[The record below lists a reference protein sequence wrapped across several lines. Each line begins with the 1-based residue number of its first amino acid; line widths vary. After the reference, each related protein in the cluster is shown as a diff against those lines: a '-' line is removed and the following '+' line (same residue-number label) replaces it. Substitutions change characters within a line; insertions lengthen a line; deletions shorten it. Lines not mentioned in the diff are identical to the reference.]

1 MTEYLNNINYKD
13 TIPYIPNITC
23 GKVIK
28 VYDGDTITIAS
39 KMSFDNSPIYRFSV
53 RINGIDCPEMKTSN
67 KTEKEC
73 AIIAKTTISQLV
85 LHKIVHLQNV
95 KQEKYGRI
103 LADVTIDNISL
114 GDMLCECH
122 LAVKYDGGTK
132 ISPNDWIEY
141 YNSST
146 TRPDKYLHE
155 YSKLNM
161 RENEEENDEK
171 NNKNPFFIIVNRLI
185 KILTLSN
192 CLFHTD
198 ESRHDV

>member
-1 MTEYLNNINYKD
+1 MTTEYLNSITYKD
-13 TIPYIPNITC
+13 TIPYIPNITY

-28 VYDGDTITIAS
+28 VYDGDTITIAC
-39 KMSFDNSPIYRFSV
+39 KLPHENSPIYRFSV
-53 RINGIDCPEMKTSN
+53 RINGIDCPEIKTSN

-73 AIIAKTTISQLV
+73 AVIAKTTISQLV

-95 KQEKYGRI
+95 KLEKYGRI

-146 TRPDKYLHE
+146 IRPDKYLHE
-155 YSKLNM
+155 YTKLNVNKQEKRNEKSSIRKITSYM
-161 RENEEENDEK
+161 RN
-171 NNKNPFFIIVNRLI
+171 
-185 KILTLSN
+185 TLSN
-192 CLFHTD
+192 CLFRKEAD
-198 ESRHDV
+198 SSSA

>member
-1 MTEYLNNINYKD
+1 MTTEYLNSITYKD
-13 TIPYIPNITC
+13 TIPYIPNITY

-28 VYDGDTITIAS
+28 VYDGDTITIAC
-39 KMSFDNSPIYRFSV
+39 KLPHENSPIYRFSV
-53 RINGIDCPEMKTSN
+53 RINGIDCPEIKTSN

-73 AIIAKTTISQLV
+73 AVIAKTTISQLV

-95 KQEKYGRI
+95 KLEKYGRI

-114 GDMLCECH
+114 GDMLCDCH

-146 TRPDKYLHE
+146 IRPDKYLRE
-155 YSKLNM
+155 YTKLNVNKQEKRNEKSSIRKITSYM
-161 RENEEENDEK
+161 RN
-171 NNKNPFFIIVNRLI
+171 
-185 KILTLSN
+185 TLSN
-192 CLFHTD
+192 CLFRKEAD
-198 ESRHDV
+198 SSSV

>member
-1 MTEYLNNINYKD
+1 MTTEYLNSITYKD
-13 TIPYIPNITC
+13 TIPYIPNITY

-28 VYDGDTITIAS
+28 VYDGDTITIAC
-39 KMSFDNSPIYRFSV
+39 KLPHENSPIYRFSV

-73 AIIAKTTISQLV
+73 AVIAKTTISQLV

-95 KQEKYGRI
+95 KLEKYGRI

-132 ISPNDWIEY
+132 ISPNDWIDY

-146 TRPDKYLHE
+146 IRPDKYLRE
-155 YSKLNM
+155 CTKLNVNKLEKRNEKSSIRKITSYM
-161 RENEEENDEK
+161 RN
-171 NNKNPFFIIVNRLI
+171 
-185 KILTLSN
+185 TLSN
-192 CLFHTD
+192 CLFRKEAD
-198 ESRHDV
+198 SSSV

>member
-1 MTEYLNNINYKD
+1 MTTEYLNSITYKD
-13 TIPYIPNITC
+13 TIPYIPNITY

-28 VYDGDTITIAS
+28 VYDGDTITIAC
-39 KMSFDNSPIYRFSV
+39 KLPHENSPIYRFSV
-53 RINGIDCPEMKTSN
+53 RINGIDCPEIKTSN

-73 AIIAKTTISQLV
+73 AVIAKTTISHLV

-95 KQEKYGRI
+95 KLEKYGRI

-146 TRPDKYLHE
+146 IRPDKYLHE
-155 YSKLNM
+155 YTKLNVNKQEKRNEKSSIRKITSYM
-161 RENEEENDEK
+161 RN
-171 NNKNPFFIIVNRLI
+171 
-185 KILTLSN
+185 TLSN
-192 CLFHTD
+192 CLFRKEAD
-198 ESRHDV
+198 SSSV

>member
-1 MTEYLNNINYKD
+1 MTTEYLNSITYKD
-13 TIPYIPNITC
+13 TIPYIPNITY

-28 VYDGDTITIAS
+28 VYDGDTITIAC
-39 KMSFDNSPIYRFSV
+39 KLPHENSPIYRFSV
-53 RINGIDCPEMKTSN
+53 RINGIDCPEIKTSN

-73 AIIAKTTISQLV
+73 AVIAKTTISHLV

-95 KQEKYGRI
+95 KLEKYGRI

-141 YNSST
+141 
-146 TRPDKYLHE
+146 
-155 YSKLNM
+155 
-161 RENEEENDEK
+161 
-171 NNKNPFFIIVNRLI
+171 
-185 KILTLSN
+185 
-192 CLFHTD
+192 
-198 ESRHDV
+198 

>member
-1 MTEYLNNINYKD
+1 MTTEYLNSITYKD
-13 TIPYIPNITC
+13 TIPYIPNITY

-28 VYDGDTITIAS
+28 VYDGDTITIAC
-39 KMSFDNSPIYRFSV
+39 KLPHENSPIYRFSV
-53 RINGIDCPEMKTSN
+53 RINGIDCPEIKTSN

-73 AIIAKTTISQLV
+73 AVIAKTTISQLV

-95 KQEKYGRI
+95 KLEKYGRI

-146 TRPDKYLHE
+146 IRPDKYLRE
-155 YSKLNM
+155 YTKLNVNKQGKRNEKSSIRKITSYM
-161 RENEEENDEK
+161 RN
-171 NNKNPFFIIVNRLI
+171 
-185 KILTLSN
+185 TLSN
-192 CLFHTD
+192 CLFRKEAD
-198 ESRHDV
+198 SSSA

>member
-1 MTEYLNNINYKD
+1 MDYKYRAYVKD
-13 TIPYIPNITC
+13 
-23 GKVIK
+23 
-28 VYDGDTITIAS
+28 VYDGDTITIAC
-39 KMSFDNSPIYRFSV
+39 KLPHENSPIYRFSV
-53 RINGIDCPEMKTSN
+53 RINGIDCPEIKTSN

-73 AIIAKTTISQLV
+73 AVIAKTTISHLV

-95 KQEKYGRI
+95 KLEKYGRI

-146 TRPDKYLHE
+146 TRPDKYLRE
-155 YSKLNM
+155 YTKLSVNKQGKMNEKSSIRKITSYM
-161 RENEEENDEK
+161 RN
-171 NNKNPFFIIVNRLI
+171 
-185 KILTLSN
+185 TLSN
-192 CLFHTD
+192 CLFRKEAD
-198 ESRHDV
+198 SSSA